1 MREKPRRPL
10 QWTKSHHPRL
20 LGPIN
25 LELLRF
31 RFLTSLG
38 IQILMK
44 YIASLGLA
52 FSVLVST
59 QVQAVDYAKQI
70 APLLNRKCA
79 ECHSEKRKKTKGDFA
94 IDRLEDMQKQVKA
107 GEPQKSSLLITVS
120 LPDDDED
127 VMPPK
132 GKNRMNAGEI
142 AMLKQWIEE
151 GASFTAQA
159 SPPAAPTGAPATPGG
174 APAAQK
180 WTNAAGKEIEATF
193 EGMQGADTVLLKV
206 TSTGLVH
213 AVPLSSLSAESQE
226 LAKKGGM

>member
-1 MREKPRRPL
+1 
-10 QWTKSHHPRL
+10 
-20 LGPIN
+20 
-25 LELLRF
+25 
-31 RFLTSLG
+31 
-38 IQILMK
+38 MK

-52 FSVLVST
+52 FSLLVST
-59 QVQAVDYAKQI
+59 QVLAVDYARQI
-70 APLLNRKCA
+70 APLLNQKCA
-79 ECHSEKRKKTKGDFA
+79 ECHSAKRNKTKGDFA

-132 GKNRMNAGEI
+132 GKNKMNA
-142 AMLKQWIEE
+142 AQLALLKQWIEE
-151 GASFTAQA
+151 GANFTAQA
-159 SPPAAPTGAPATPGG
+159 TPPPAAPTGAPATPGG

-206 TSTGLVH
+206 TATGLVH
-213 AVPLSSLSAESQE
+213 AVPLSSLSAASQE